1 MRIVY
6 TLTILV
12 YGLAIR
18 VASLFNRKAAQW
30 IAGRRNIFVR
40 LQEFRESDPS
50 PVIWFHFASLGEFEQ
65 GRSLLERMKE
75 VYPEHRILL
84 TFFSPSGYEIRK
96 NYPLADHVTYLP
108 LDTPRNAKK
117 FVRIARPE
125 MVFFIKY
132 EYWYHFLS
140 FLHQENIPVYI
151 VAAIFRPKQVFFT
164 WYGSWFR
171 RQLGKITCLFVQ
183 NESSLELLDHFR
195 IKNAKL
201 CGDTRFDRVNA
212 IAGHP
217 QQFPAIGHFAGGHRL
232 FMAGSTW
239 PEDEELLI
247 RLMDTKPEGL
257 RFVIAPHEVH
267 PERIQSLL
275 QKIGQPAI
283 TYSSLADSGKI
294 TNGILVIDTMGML
307 SHLYQYATLVYIG
320 GGFGKG
326 IHNILEAAAFSKPIL
341 FGPNYRRF
349 QEATDLIRSG
359 GAVSVATADELIR
372 QVSALITDPILYQ
385 RSAEA
390 SGAYVQTHTGAT
402 EMIIDIVKSTKKT
415 QDD

>member
-18 VASLFNRKAAQW
+18 VASLFNRKAGQW
-30 IAGRRNIFVR
+30 IAGRKDIFLR
-40 LQEFRESDPS
+40 LEEFRESDPS
-50 PVIWFHFASLGEFEQ
+50 ALLWFHCASLGEFEQ
-65 GRSLLERMKE
+65 GRSLMEKMKAE
-75 VYPEHRILL
+75 YPGHRILL

-96 NYPLADHVTYLP
+96 NYPVADHVTYLP
-108 LDTPRNAKK
+108 LDTPWNAKK
-117 FVRIARPE
+117 FLRIARPE

-132 EYWYHFLS
+132 EYWYHFLTI
-140 FLHQENIPVYI
+140 LHQENIPVYI
-151 VAAIFRPKQVFFT
+151 VAAIFRPQQVFFT

-171 RQLGKITCLFVQ
+171 RQLGKITGLFVQ
-183 NESSLELLDHFR
+183 NESSLELLVRFG
-195 IKNAKL
+195 IKNAQL
-201 CGDTRFDRVNA
+201 CGDTRFDRVKA
-212 IAGHP
+212 IAEHP
-217 QQFPAIGHFAGGHRL
+217 QQFPEIGQFAAGHRL

-275 QKIGQPAI
+275 RKIRQPAV
-283 TYSSLADSGKI
+283 TYSSLTGSGDI
-294 TNGILVIDTMGML
+294 SFDILVIDTMGML
-307 SHLYQYATLVYIG
+307 SYLYQYATVVYIG

-341 FGPNYRRF
+341 FGPNHQRF
-349 QEATDLIRSG
+349 QEAADLIRSG
-359 GAVSVATADELIR
+359 GAVSIASADELIR
-372 QVSALITDPILYQ
+372 QVHALTTDPILYQ
-385 RSAEA
+385 RSAKA
-390 SGAYVQTHTGAT
+390 SGTYVQKHTGAT
-402 EMIIDIVKSTKKT
+402 DMIIDSVQSNKKISG
-415 QDD
+415 